1 MIAWLDIVGMSCAIK
16 DFSYSNG
23 LELTSDFPFI
33 QAVRKASLTP
43 YLYSLAFQAY
53 LTGEPP
59 VRAMELEFPHEIWS
73 NKSALQYQFMSRPQR
88 RDVPLLLA
96 MVL

>member
-1 MIAWLDIVGMSCAIK
+1 MTILLGSMRGYIRYELWLLEISATHTK
-16 DFSYSNG
+16 G
-23 LELTSDFPFI
+23 LALTIDFPFI

-73 NKSALQYQFMSRPQR
+73 NKSALQYQFMSGPQR
-88 RDVPLLLA
+88 
-96 MVL
+96 